1 MLYVKN
7 TFTNLGK
14 LAYIKKGKVQKKVNP
29 ESFSNVQGSLLLSLY
44 GGSD

>member
-14 LAYIKKGKVQKKVNP
+14 LAYIKKGKVQKSEPRK
-29 ESFSNVQGSLLLSLY
+29 FF
-44 GGSD
+44 